1 MIPSATELGT
11 SGLLDLTV
19 LTSPGDA
26 VGPGPRFS
34 RPLAPR
40 KITEL
45 LFACWSRDGRSAE
58 MALLAARCPLLDG
71 RLRSSRQ
78 DCGPKSGM
86 PSALRVSRILT
97 PILRDFSRRDPEAS
111 CHLYSTRRLCYGPHC
126 LQLSGYRF
134 SQSRDPCAQI
144 LEPFLARPRYA
155 IPRAD
160 PTVLLDPDPTVIHLL
175 ASRVLA
181 T

>member
-1 MIPSATELGT
+1 
-11 SGLLDLTV
+11 
-19 LTSPGDA
+19 
-26 VGPGPRFS
+26 
-34 RPLAPR
+34 
-40 KITEL
+40 
-45 LFACWSRDGRSAE
+45 
-58 MALLAARCPLLDG
+58 
-71 RLRSSRQ
+71 
-78 DCGPKSGM
+78 M
-86 PSALRVSRILT
+86 PSALRDSRLGGGWSSIFKVARGEEARSPNRAPGVRFRWTAEIFSAKLWAQAGMPSAPRVSRIQI

-160 PTVLLDPDPTVIHLL
+160 PRVLLDPDPTVIHLL